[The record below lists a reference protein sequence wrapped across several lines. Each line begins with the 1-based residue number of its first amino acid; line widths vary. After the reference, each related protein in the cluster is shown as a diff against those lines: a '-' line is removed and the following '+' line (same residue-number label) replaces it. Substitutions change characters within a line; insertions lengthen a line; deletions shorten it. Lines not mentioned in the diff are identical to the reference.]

1 MTRAELIAGFRRLA
15 LIVLALLALVLL
27 AAAGAVAAFGGS
39 FRSRLGGA
47 LAIVA
52 LLLMFG
58 GIGTYL
64 RAGPLRREGPP
75 LHGTY
80 RVVEADERRSAE
92 FAAGGLLALGI
103 ALFVL
108 ALVVQ

>member
-15 LIVLALLALVLL
+15 VIIAVLLAFVLL
-27 AAAGAVAAFGGS
+27 AAAGAVAAFGGT
-39 FRSRLGGA
+39 FRGRLGGV

-52 LLLMFG
+52 ASLMLG

-80 RVVEADERRSAE
+80 RVVEPEERRSAE
-92 FAAGGLLALGI
+92 FAAGGLLALGV
-103 ALFVL
+103 ALFAL
-108 ALVVQ
+108 ALLVQ

>member
-15 LIVLALLALVLL
+15 LIVLALVALVLL
-27 AAAGAVAAFGGS
+27 AAAGAVTLLGGAF
-39 FRSRLGGA
+39 RARLGGV

-52 LLLMFG
+52 LPLIVG
-58 GIGTYL
+58 GIGIYL
-64 RAGPLRREGPP
+64 RAGPLRREGSP

-80 RVVEADERRSAE
+80 RIVEAEERRSAE
-92 FAAGGLLALGI
+92 FLAGGLLAFGVG
-103 ALFVL
+103 LFVL